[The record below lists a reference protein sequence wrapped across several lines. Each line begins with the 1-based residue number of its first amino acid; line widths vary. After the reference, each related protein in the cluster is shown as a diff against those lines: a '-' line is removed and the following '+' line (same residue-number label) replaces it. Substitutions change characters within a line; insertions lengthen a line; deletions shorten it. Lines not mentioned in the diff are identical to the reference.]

1 MNDITALLKRLVL
14 AAEKGCCQT
23 LLPDDCRA
31 LVEALEARDKQIADS
46 ESRVSRQNRHVC
58 ELFDD
63 NTALRQRI
71 AELEVE
77 SKTMLELKQA
87 SLADNALLKLE
98 LEILES
104 RTVTVNPYPLATDKS
119 QGWTIHP
126 DFLHQIRERIGDD
139 AENYD
144 FSPSMEMVEA
154 VLIAAAGI
162 QVIEGEA

>member
-1 MNDITALLKRLVL
+1 MNDITALMQRLVL
-14 AAEKGCCQT
+14 AAAKGCCQT
-23 LLPDDCRA
+23 LLPDDC

-87 SLADNALLKLE
+87 ALADNALLKLE

-104 RTVTVNPYPLATDKS
+104 RTVTVKLPEVRITVAESKLRNLTYQQLDAYNAGATRAAVKLS
-119 QGWTIHP
+119 QA
-126 DFLHQIRERIGDD
+126 L
-139 AENYD
+139 
-144 FSPSMEMVEA
+144 
-154 VLIAAAGI
+154 AAAGI
-162 QVIEGEA
+162 QVSEGGA